1 MLILAG
7 GLVSGQFVVNTE
19 RSDGNA
25 DQGLQTLGNIQNAFR
40 AVAAKVLPSV
50 VEIEVVDVV
59 TQRAPRNSPFFFFFG
74 PRQPQEQSEP
84 EEREFR
90 REGLGSGVIV
100 RHESNKVYILT
111 NDHVVGDADEIKV
124 NLHDGRSYD
133 GELVGRD
140 SRRDLALVMFE
151 SREDIPVAELGDS
164 DEVQVGDWALAVGN
178 PLGFESTVTAGIISA
193 KGRRPMSGSQGG
205 FNEYIQTDAAINQGN
220 SGGALVNIEGKVI
233 GINTWIA
240 SRSGGNIGLGF
251 AIPINSAARVIDEFI
266 TKGKVEYGWLGINVG
281 PPSDALAEDLG
292 IDGKDGAFVY
302 SVYRDSPAERGGLKP
317 GDYVTV
323 IDGEPIDNTQELLR
337 IVGNMSPGYR
347 ASFQVVRYGRP
358 ESLTIRIAARDEDS
372 AIESRAS
379 KLFPGLSVTPITPE
393 IREQL
398 DLSRGMGDL
407 VVVNVS
413 EGSPAGVAGFRPGD
427 IVKSINGADVRNGRE
442 FYQAI
447 NEPKGKELVFN
458 LYREGT
464 RIVLGLVSE

>member
-1 MLILAG
+1 MVSA
-7 GLVSGQFVVNTE
+7 GLVFGQFVVNTD
-19 RSDGNA
+19 RPVTNA
-25 DQGLQTLGNIQNAFR
+25 DEGLETLGNIQNAFR

-59 TQRAPRNSPFFFFFG
+59 TQRSPRSNPFFFFFG
-74 PRQPQEQSEP
+74 PREQQERSEP

-100 RHESNKVYILT
+100 RHDGNKVYVLT
-111 NDHVVGDADEIKV
+111 NDHVVGEAEEIRV
-124 NLHDGRSYD
+124 NLNDGRGYSA
-133 GELVGRD
+133 ELVGRD
-140 SRRDLALVMFE
+140 SRRDLALIVFE
-151 SREDIPVAELGDS
+151 SREAIPVAELGDS
-164 DEVQVGDWALAVGN
+164 DMVQVGDWALAVGN

-193 KGRRPMSGSQGG
+193 KGRRPIAGSQGG

-220 SGGALVNIEGKVI
+220 SGGALVNIGGEVI

-240 SRSGGNIGLGF
+240 SRTGGNIGLGF
-251 AIPINSAARVIDEFI
+251 AIPINAAARVIDEFI

-281 PPSDALAEDLG
+281 PVSDAMEADLDLAG
-292 IDGKDGAFVY
+292 RSGAFVY
-302 SVYRDSPAERGGLKP
+302 SVYRDSPADRGGVLP

-323 IDGEPIDNTQELLR
+323 IDGEPIDDTQELLR
-337 IVGNMSPGYR
+337 IVGNLAPGHR
-347 ASFQVVRYGRP
+347 AAFRVVRYGRT
-358 ESLTIRIAARDEDS
+358 ENLTIRIAVRDEDS
-372 AIESRAS
+372 AIETRAS
-379 KLFPGLSVTPITPE
+379 KLFPGLSVTPITSE

-427 IVKSINGADVRNGRE
+427 IVKSINGDDVRNLEG
-442 FYQAI
+442 FYRTI
-447 NEPKGKELVFN
+447 NEKKRGELVFN

-464 RIVLGLVSE
+464 RIVLGLVSD